1 MSLEAVQALIDRW
14 DHDPAFRAAVR
25 QDPEGTIRATG
36 LELDPLEWEAI
47 RNIDWSLSDDELRA
61 RAEVRGHAWG

>member
-1 MSLEAVQALIDRW
+1 MSLEAVQTLIDRW
-14 DHDPAFRAAVR
+14 DRDPAFRAAVR

-61 RAEVRGHAWG
+61 RAEVRGHIV

>member
-36 LELDPLEWEAI
+36 VELDPLEWDAI
-47 RNIDWSLSDDELRA
+47 RAIDWSLSDDELRA
-61 RAEVRGHAWG
+61 RTQVLGYGL